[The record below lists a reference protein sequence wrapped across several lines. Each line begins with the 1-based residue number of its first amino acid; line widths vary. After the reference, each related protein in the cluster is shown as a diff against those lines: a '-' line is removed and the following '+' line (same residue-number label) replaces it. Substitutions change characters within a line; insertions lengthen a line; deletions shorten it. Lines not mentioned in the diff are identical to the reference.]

1 MDAMRRAGLALVAVA
16 LPEIAAADESTFYD
30 RDGQPF
36 EVAQSSPT
44 VQQQRG
50 QQQTPPLLAPEPQRW
65 SIALGG
71 LYTEREGETAGWLP
85 NVEVNYAA
93 TDRLQLHAMLPYSF
107 DRLSGGPTH
116 WGIGDFETGV
126 RYRFIDDDPNG
137 VTPAI
142 AAYPLVDF
150 PSGNKNE
157 NLGTGSVHAFL
168 PLWFSKS
175 LGAWTPYAG
184 GGYWINPGTN
194 NKNWTFF
201 AAGAVKTINPT
212 LSLTGEIFNA
222 TSSKAG
228 IPGQTGLDFGV
239 RINFDSNNHF
249 VLTLGRGIVNARET
263 NRFTGF
269 AAYVY
274 TF

>member
-1 MDAMRRAGLALVAVA
+1 MQAGRLLTLSFLTAV
-16 LPEIAAADESTFYD
+16 LPGIAAADDDVFYE
-30 RDGQPF
+30 RYGQPF
-36 EVAQSSPT
+36 EVAQSNT
-44 VQQQRG
+44 TTQQQRG
-50 QQQTPPLLAPEPQRW
+50 TLQAQPALTPETQHW

-71 LYTEREGETAGWLP
+71 LYTERQGEAAGWAP
-85 NVEVNYAA
+85 NAEVNYSP
-93 TDRLQLHAMLPYSF
+93 TDRLQLHAMLPYAF

-126 RYRFIDDDPNG
+126 RYRFVDDDPNG
-137 VTPAI
+137 WTPAI

-150 PSGNKNE
+150 PTGDKNR
-157 NLGTGSVHAFL
+157 NLGTGSTHAFL

-175 LGAWTPYAG
+175 FGSWTPFAG

-194 NKNWTFF
+194 NKNWTLFS
-201 AAGAVKTINPT
+201 AGVVKTVNDT

-222 TSSKAG
+222 TSSKIG
-228 IPGQTGLDFGV
+228 IPDQTGIDFGARV
-239 RINFDSNNHF
+239 NFNANNHF
-249 VLTLGRGIVNARET
+249 VLTLGTGIVNARET
-263 NRFTGF
+263 DRFTGL

>member
-1 MDAMRRAGLALVAVA
+1 MDAMRRAGLALLAVA
-16 LPEIAAADESTFYD
+16 LPEVAAADESTFYD

-50 QQQTPPLLAPEPQRW
+50 QQQAPPILAPEPQRW

-126 RYRFIDDDPNG
+126 RYRFIDDNPNG

-142 AAYPLVDF
+142 AVYPLVDF
-150 PSGNKNE
+150 PSGNKNQ
-157 NLGTGSVHAFL
+157 NLGTGSMHAFL

-175 LGAWTPYAG
+175 LGSWTPYAG

-222 TSSKAG
+222 TSSKVG

-249 VLTLGRGIVNARET
+249 VLTLGRGIVNTRET